1 MVLTQLSLFCC
12 CCCFSAHFS
21 LFGLLSFTVTP
32 KNNRALRYFRVDH
45 KDYTYFNR
53 TLLFFDAN
61 GSGEFTFS
69 QFIVVMWNFLSLDA
83 GALAEWSFRIFFGGE
98 KYEDGAS
105 ASQDQVFHMLDV
117 MYGISKEFDYHPNM
131 NFNENSS
138 DRDVQQMR
146 MLVKK
151 VAGRDGTVEKRDFVA
166 LVKKTPMLLMR
177 IISAHTDM
185 RKDCVGTA
193 FWNAMAKQRKSGT
206 TIEILAKKIEQ
217 SAPKLLWK
225 NSGGGEKSSKSSS
238 KYVVEQSSPSR
249 KKTKLDHE
257 EDRAALQLQNA
268 MRSKVARKKVRK
280 ARAVKNVVNT
290 STVWSEVWDPHYQA
304 NYYYNSETGET
315 AWEKPPGFVSPSG
328 N

>member
-1 MVLTQLSLFCC
+1 
-12 CCCFSAHFS
+12 
-21 LFGLLSFTVTP
+21 
-32 KNNRALRYFRVDH
+32 
-45 KDYTYFNR
+45 
-53 TLLFFDAN
+53 
-61 GSGEFTFS
+61 
-69 QFIVVMWNFLSLDA
+69 
-83 GALAEWSFRIFFGGE
+83 
-98 KYEDGAS
+98 
-105 ASQDQVFHMLDV
+105 
-117 MYGISKEFDYHPNM
+117 
-131 NFNENSS
+131 
-138 DRDVQQMR
+138 
-146 MLVKK
+146 
-151 VAGRDGTVEKRDFVA
+151 
-166 LVKKTPMLLMR
+166 
-177 IISAHTDM
+177 
-185 RKDCVGTA
+185 
-193 FWNAMAKQRKSGT
+193 MAKQRKSGT

-238 KYVVEQSSPSR
+238 KSKYALEEPPR

-268 MRSKVARKKVRK
+268 MRSKAARKKVRK